1 MGVRASSTFYS
12 RHEVRGCAALEQR
25 RTVITNQREK
35 SQRVLSAH
43 KLALQAQTITT
54 IKQNRTAMSPRENTP
69 LPSRDSFNSLE
80 SVTHEYEAE
89 VSTDDDDEVKQN
101 YSTSGQRRVGFGSIQ
116 IREYARTIG
125 DNPSVRVGVPLALDW
140 QYTEHA
146 VVSIDEYEENRPPF
160 KTMLRMSSI
169 TRRNVLLNVWGFS
182 EDDLA
187 NADKEIQKIK
197 RRQTQGATSAA
208 VETTARKARKVGRG
222 LRKGIL
228 TSLAATSRMMSPG
241 MLMQVS

>member
-1 MGVRASSTFYS
+1 
-12 RHEVRGCAALEQR
+12 
-25 RTVITNQREK
+25 
-35 SQRVLSAH
+35 
-43 KLALQAQTITT
+43 
-54 IKQNRTAMSPRENTP
+54 MSPRENTL

-80 SVTHEYEAE
+80 SVTHEYEVE
-89 VSTDDDDEVKQN
+89 VSTDDDEVKPFQPHF
-101 YSTSGQRRVGFGSIQ
+101 STANGQRRVGFGGIQ

-140 QYTEHA
+140 QYTEHS
-146 VVSIDEYEENRPPF
+146 VVPIDEYEENRPPF